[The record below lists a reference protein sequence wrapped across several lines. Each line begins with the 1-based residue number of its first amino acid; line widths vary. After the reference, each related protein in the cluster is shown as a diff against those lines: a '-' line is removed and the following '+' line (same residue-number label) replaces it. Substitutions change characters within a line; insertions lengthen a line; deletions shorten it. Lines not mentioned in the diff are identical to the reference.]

1 MHAESCLTLCDPV
14 NCSPPGSSVHGIF
27 QARILEWVPFPFPG
41 DLPHLGI
48 ESASTTSPS
57 VAGIFFTI
65 AHLGSPQ
72 YARVPYSV
80 VTCPESHQMLPVQEM
95 DPSDWLG
102 PCAGSKILKQVQG
115 I

>member
-1 MHAESCLTLCDPV
+1 M
-14 NCSPPGSSVHGIF
+14 NCSPSGSYVYGIF
-27 QARILEWVPFPFPG
+27 QARILEWVPFPPPG

-48 ESASTTSPS
+48 ESVSLTSPS
-57 VAGIFFTI
+57 LAGIFFTT

-72 YARVPYSV
+72 YARVPYSA

-95 DPSDWLG
+95 GPGHWLG
-102 PCAGSKILKQVQG
+102 PCAGPKILKQVQG